1 MQLFESIKLAY
12 TSIKGN
18 KLRSIL
24 TLLGIAVGLF
34 SIIIVMTAISAIQK
48 NVEDVFNSIGTNSFV
63 IQKWPAFQTGGHG
76 AMREYR
82 NRKNLTIEEGD
93 RLRSMTSLPVALGIS
108 IYVGGKIVRFN
119 NEKTNPNIPIVGVN
133 QELFLARDLKIG
145 EGRNLSRT
153 DYEYSKFAAVIGT
166 DIKDALFKNN
176 IDPIGQQIKI
186 SNFNFEVVGVFEKRG
201 AILGQSQDNYI
212 CIPLATFE
220 KCFGTERS
228 ASFVV
233 MAASDKLIEKT
244 MDEVIGAM
252 RKIRK
257 IPVGDENDFEIITND
272 QLIAQFND
280 LTKYFKLGAGI
291 VAFIAL
297 LAAGVGIMNIM
308 LVSVTERTREIGIRK
323 ALGARKKSILTQFVI
338 EAVSLSWF
346 GGLIGIFAGVLA
358 GNLVALQLGV
368 PVVLPVEWIIIG
380 LLVTTFVGVVFG
392 VYPAMKAANL
402 DPIEALRYE

>member
-1 MQLFESIKLAY
+1 MQILESIKLALS
-12 TSIKGN
+12 SIRGN

-48 NVEDVFNSIGTNSFV
+48 NVEDVFNSIGTNNFV
-63 IQKWPAFQTGGHG
+63 IQKWPAFQTGGHE
-76 AMREYR
+76 AMHKYH
-82 NRKNLTIEEGD
+82 NRKNLTIEEGN
-93 RLRSMTSLPVALGIS
+93 RLRAMTSLPVAIGIS
-108 IYVGGKIVRFN
+108 ISVGGKIVRFG
-119 NEKTNPNIPIVGVN
+119 NEKTNPNIPIAGVN
-133 QELFLARDLKIG
+133 QELFIARDLKIG
-145 EGRNLSRT
+145 EGRNLSKT
-153 DYEYSKFAAVIGT
+153 DYEYSRFTAVIGT

-176 IDPIGQQIKI
+176 INPVGQQIKI
-186 SNFNFEVVGVFEKRG
+186 SNFNFEVAGVFEKRG
-201 AILGQSQDNYI
+201 SILGQSQDNFI
-212 CIPLATFE
+212 AIPLGTFE

-228 ASFVV
+228 AGFVV
-233 MAASDKLIEKT
+233 MAVNDQLVDKT
-244 MDEVIGAM
+244 MDEVIGAL

-257 IPVGDENDFEIITND
+257 VPIGQDNDFEIITND

-297 LAAGVGIMNIM
+297 LAAGIGIMNIM
-308 LVSVTERTREIGIRK
+308 LVSVTERTKEIGVRK
-323 ALGARKKSILTQFVI
+323 AIGARRRSILTQFVV
-338 EAVSLSWF
+338 EAVSLSWV
-346 GGLIGIFAGVLA
+346 GGLIGIILGLLA

-368 PVVLPVEWIIIG
+368 PVVLPIQWILIG

>member
-12 TSIKGN
+12 SSIKGS

-48 NVEDVFNSIGTNSFV
+48 SVEDVFNSIGTNSFV

-93 RLRSMTSLPVALGIS
+93 RLRAMTSLPVALGIS

-133 QELFLARDLKIG
+133 QELFIARDLKIG

-153 DYEYSKFAAVIGT
+153 DYEYSKFTAVIGT

-201 AILGQSQDNYI
+201 SILGQSQDNYI
-212 CIPLATFE
+212 CIPLGTFE

-228 ASFVV
+228 VSFVV

-244 MDEVIGAM
+244 MDEVIGAL
-252 RKIRK
+252 RKIRRV
-257 IPVGDENDFEIITND
+257 PVGEENDFEIITND

-323 ALGARKKSILTQFVI
+323 AIGARRKSILTQFVI

-346 GGLIGIFAGVLA
+346 GGLIGILTGVLA

-368 PVVLPVEWIIIG
+368 PVVLPIEWIIIG
-380 LLVTTFVGVVFG
+380 LLVTTFVGLVFG

>member
-1 MQLFESIKLAY
+1 MQLFESVKLAY
-12 TSIKGN
+12 TSIKGS

-34 SIIIVMTAISAIQK
+34 SIIIVMTAISAIQQ
-48 NVEDVFNSIGTNSFV
+48 NIEDVFNSIGTNNFV
-63 IQKWPAFQTGGHG
+63 IQKWPVFHTGGHE
-76 AMREYR
+76 AMHKYH
-82 NRKNLTIEEGD
+82 NRRNLTIEEGE
-93 RLRSMTSLPVALGIS
+93 RLRAMTSLPVAIGIS
-108 IYVGGKIVRFN
+108 INVGGKIVRFG

-133 QELFLARDLKIG
+133 QELFIARDLKIG
-145 EGRNLSRT
+145 EGRNLTKS
-153 DYEYSKFAAVIGT
+153 DYEYSKYTAIIGT
-166 DIKDALFKNN
+166 DIQDILFKNV
-176 IDPIGQQIKI
+176 DPIGQQIKI
-186 SNFNFEVVGVFEKRG
+186 SNFNFEVAGVFEKRG
-201 AILGQSQDNYI
+201 SVLGQSQDNFI
-212 CIPLATFE
+212 CIPLGTFE

-228 ASFVV
+228 AGFVV
-233 MAASDKLIEKT
+233 MASSDKMIDKT
-244 MDEVIGAM
+244 MDEVIGAL

-257 IPVGDENDFEIITND
+257 VPVGEENDFEIITND

-280 LTKYFKLGAGI
+280 MTKYFKLGAGI

-323 ALGARKKSILTQFVI
+323 AIGARRKSILTQFVI

-346 GGLIGIFAGVLA
+346 GGLIGIVSGLLA

-368 PVVLPVEWIIIG
+368 PVILPVEWIIIG

>member
-1 MQLFESIKLAY
+1 MQLLESIKLAY
-12 TSIKGN
+12 SSIKGS

-48 NVEDVFNSIGTNSFV
+48 SVEDVFNTIGTNSV
-63 IQKWPAFQTGGHG
+63 GIQKWPAFQTGGHE
-76 AMREYR
+76 AMRKYH
-82 NRKNLTIEEGD
+82 NRKNLTIEEGEK
-93 RLRSMTSLPVALGIS
+93 LTAMTTLPVAVGIS
-108 IYVGGKIVRFN
+108 IYVRGKVVKFG
-119 NEKTNPNIPIVGVN
+119 NEKTNPDIPIVGVN
-133 QELFLARDLKIG
+133 QDLFVARDLKIG
-145 EGRNLSRT
+145 EGRNLSRS
-153 DYEYSKFAAVIGT
+153 DYDYARFTAVIGT
-166 DIKDALFKNN
+166 DIRDVLFKNKIN
-176 IDPIGQQIKI
+176 PIGQQIKI
-186 SNFNFEVVGVFEKRG
+186 GNFNFEVVGVFEKRG
-201 AILGQSQDNYI
+201 SVFGQSQDNYI
-212 CIPLATFE
+212 CIPVATFE

-244 MDEVIGAM
+244 MDEVIGAL

-257 IPVGDENDFEIITND
+257 VPVGVENDFEIITNE

-323 ALGARKKSILTQFVI
+323 AIGARRRSILTQFVI

-346 GGLIGIFAGVLA
+346 GGLIGIVAGILA

-368 PVVLPVEWIIIG
+368 PIVLPVEWIIIG